1 METHEYQAQD
11 AVGLAELVAARE
23 VTPAELLAAARRRA
37 DEVNGTLNA
46 IVRRTDDRAEEQLA
60 AIEQALSAAAATK
73 PAGSGS
79 NPAGAFGGVPFLVKD
94 LSQEQAGIPCSWG
107 CEALKE
113 VPAEENATVV
123 DRWLDAGLMIFGR
136 TNTPEFGA
144 KGVTEPTAW
153 GPARNP
159 WATDHTPGGSSG
171 GSAAAVA
178 AGVVPCAGAN
188 DGGGSIRIPASC
200 CGLVGLKPGRGVIP
214 SGPQASEMLLG
225 SATHGV
231 VSRSVRDTA
240 AMLDVLAG
248 SAPEAPY
255 LAQTDR
261 GQYASSLADAPT
273 GLRIGLQLATGL
285 TPEPH
290 PEARAAAEATAEL
303 LEELGHHVE
312 LLTQPVCDDR
322 ALLED
327 FLITWFAGKAQV
339 VAHVKA
345 QTGRGD
351 DAFEQD
357 TLVAAAIGR
366 GTSTVDYLEAV
377 DRRQLHVRRLADF
390 HGTYDL
396 LLTPTTAT
404 PPPRIGE
411 HDPPAL
417 IRRAGD
423 LVLKARGGRMLGSI
437 GIVQTVIERNLGWV
451 PYTQVANLT
460 GRPAIS
466 VPLHWTPQGLP
477 IGSQFVGPLG
487 SEGLLLRLAAQLE
500 EARPWASRRPP
511 MTAHGVSTGG

>member
-1 METHEYQAQD
+1 METHEYQAHD

-46 IVRRTDDRAEEQLA
+46 IIRRTDEWADEQLA
-60 AIEQALSAAAATK
+60 AEPT
-73 PAGSGS
+73 P
-79 NPAGAFGGVPFLVKD
+79 GAPFGGVPFLVKD

-107 CEALKE
+107 CEALKDI
-113 VPAEENATVV
+113 PATENATVV
-123 DRWLDAGLMIFGR
+123 DRWVDAGLVIFGR

-178 AGVVPCAGAN
+178 AGIVPCAGAN

-200 CGLVGLKPGRGVIP
+200 CGLVGLKPGRGVVP
-214 SGPQASEMLLG
+214 SGPQVAEMLLG

-231 VSRSVRDTA
+231 VSRTVRDTA

-248 SAPEAPY
+248 SASEAPY

-261 GQYASSLADAPT
+261 GQYAASLADAPT
-273 GLRIGLQLATGL
+273 GLRIGLQLSTGL

-290 PEARAAAEATAEL
+290 PEARAAAEATAAL
-303 LEELGHHVE
+303 LEELGHHVDV
-312 LLTQPVCDDR
+312 LTSPVCDDR
-322 ALLED
+322 ALLQD
-327 FLITWFAGKAQV
+327 FLTTWFANKAQV

-357 TLVAAAIGR
+357 TLVAAALGSQVK
-366 GTSTVDYLEAV
+366 TLDYLDAV
-377 DRRQLHVRRLADF
+377 DRRHEHVRRLAGF
-390 HGTYDL
+390 HGRYDL
-396 LLTPTTAT
+396 LLTPTTAA
-404 PPPRIGE
+404 PPPRIGAN
-411 HDPPAL
+411 DPPAL

-423 LVLKARGGRMLGSI
+423 LVLKAKGGRLLGSV
-437 GIVQTVIERNLGWV
+437 GIVQRVIEDNLGWV
-451 PYTQVANLT
+451 PYTQLANLT

-487 SEGLLLRLAAQLE
+487 SERLLLQLAAQLE
-500 EARPWASRRPP
+500 TARPWAGRRPP
-511 MTAHGVSTGG
+511 LTAHGVAASG